1 MDLFLVTVIFGFGIG
16 LLIGMTGMGGAAL
29 MTPLLILVLGVKP
42 VTAIGTDITY
52 AAVTKTVGGWR
63 HLKLK
68 NVKVGLVFWLA
79 LGSVPGAIGGVWI
92 IQALKS
98 VYGTKVNTIAMA
110 MIAGTLLI
118 FGCGLLIRA
127 LFKSQVD
134 NGDEKKGIDRRHKA
148 LAVVLGAVTGL
159 IVGMTSVGSGTLVAF
174 ILIAIYKLAPRRVVG
189 TDVVHAAV
197 LLWAAGL
204 AHLGAGNLD
213 IGLLLTILI
222 GSIPGVWI
230 GSHLTTRLPPG
241 ALRLA
246 ISILM
251 VGSGVALLSKAG
263 IIDFSPFFAI
273 VVVLTLTAI
282 AALTHYIRRYLAA
295 RREWVEQEPIS
306 NLPGPARSGISTSGS
321 LSTPEPIHFAE

>member
-1 MDLFLVTVIFGFGIG
+1 MDPFLVTVIFGFGVG

-68 NVKVGLVFWLA
+68 NVKLGLVFWLA
-79 LGSVPGAIGGVWI
+79 MGSLPGAIGGVWV
-92 IQALKS
+92 IQILKS
-98 VYGTKVNTIAMA
+98 AYGNKVNTIAMA

-127 LFKSQVD
+127 LFKSQAD
-134 NGDEKKGIDRRHKA
+134 NGDERTKLDRNHKA
-148 LAVVLGAVTGL
+148 LAVVLGAITGFV
-159 IVGMTSVGSGTLVAF
+159 VGITSVGSGTLVAV
-174 ILIAIYKLAPRRVVG
+174 ILIVVYKLAPRRVVG
-189 TDVVHAAV
+189 TDVVHAAI

-204 AHLGAGNLD
+204 AHLGVGNVD
-213 IGLLLTILI
+213 IPLLLTILV

-251 VGSGVALLSKAG
+251 IGSGLALLSKAG
-263 IIDFSPFFAI
+263 VMDFSPYYAI
-273 VVVLTLTAI
+273 VITVVL
-282 AALTHYIRRYLAA
+282 AALAISIHYLRLLFGANRVSDEPETAA
-295 RREWVEQEPIS
+295 AGHSSAGI
-306 NLPGPARSGISTSGS
+306 PATNVIG
-321 LSTPEPIHFAE
+321 TPEPAHLAK